1 MSLAGLI
8 SGVMGGAAKGYGQ
21 YAESELKRQQE
32 LDLKKQLLE
41 AQTEKELR
49 IDEIKRTRD
58 FSDKKREIEEIDPMR
73 HQSEANKTRIV
84 GAAETEELANREN
97 ALRAGKIQ
105 TAKDTALASG
115 EAERFNLAALGKDPA
130 ALGGISAKAR
140 AGHVDGVGSVA
151 QANLANF
158 ELGQKKAVA
167 GLRQELAQTPADD
180 PRRAEIERRIRDIT
194 GATGAKGETLHQQV
208 GAARAL
214 LQDMDA
220 TDEQKAV
227 ARDFLA
233 QVNRDSLTKRG
244 GAAPAPA
251 KPGSIDLNQFFL
263 KK

>member
-8 SGVMGGAAKGYGQ
+8 SGVMGGGAKGYGQ
-21 YAESELKRQQE
+21 YAESELKKQQE

-58 FSDKKREIEEIDPMR
+58 FSDKKRDIEELDPLR
-73 HQSEANKTRIV
+73 RESKAADTRVV
-84 GAAETEELANREN
+84 GQAETEVMAGRED

-105 TAKDTALASG
+105 TAKDTALAAG
-115 EAERFNLAALGKDPA
+115 EAERANMAALGKDRA

-140 AGHVDGVGSVA
+140 ASHVDGVGSVA

-167 GLRQELAQTPADD
+167 SLRQELAQTPADD

-194 GATGAKGETLHQQV
+194 GSTGAKGETLHQQV

-214 LQDMDA
+214 LADMDA